1 MPPVTV
7 AIVLVAA
14 VAHAGWN
21 LVSKYKKGDTL
32 LFVGAYTTASAI
44 LCLPLAIGAAVSGSQ
59 PITWALVAAAA
70 VSAALHL
77 TYSLTLQAGYD
88 RADLGVVYPI
98 ARGVGPLLTIVI
110 AIFLLGERPTALAII
125 GALVIL
131 AGILVVTGDPFQRTG
146 SRPLRG
152 IAWGTTTGATIAAYT
167 LWDAFAIGSIGL
179 APVSYYAGTLVI
191 QVVFLAP
198 AIIRRRAAFANT
210 LRVNRAPI
218 AAVAVLSPL
227 AYILVLTA
235 MQTSPVALVAPL
247 REASIVIGA
256 LLAWRLFGEGHL
268 ARRLIGAVIVLA
280 GIAGISL

>member
-44 LCLPLAIGAAVSGSQ
+44 LCLPLTIGAAVSGSQ

-131 AGILVVTGDPFQRTG
+131 AGILVVTGNPFQRTG

-152 IAWGTTTGATIAAYT
+152 IAWGILPPEPRSPPTRCGTRSRSAPSGSHPSVTTPARSSSRSYSWLQPSSDAAQRSRT
-167 LWDAFAIGSIGL
+167 PSA
-179 APVSYYAGTLVI
+179 
-191 QVVFLAP
+191 
-198 AIIRRRAAFANT
+198 
-210 LRVNRAPI
+210 
-218 AAVAVLSPL
+218 
-227 AYILVLTA
+227 
-235 MQTSPVALVAPL
+235 
-247 REASIVIGA
+247 
-256 LLAWRLFGEGHL
+256 
-268 ARRLIGAVIVLA
+268 
-280 GIAGISL
+280 